1 MLKWGTPAEADRAAE
16 RLNKVMTQVTGS
28 KTLYM
33 LMVLAAFLLLSG
45 AAEKW
50 AG

>member
-1 MLKWGTPAEADRAAE
+1 MLKWGTLEESQQAAE
-16 RLNKVMTQVTGS
+16 RLNGIMTKVMGS

-45 AAEKW
+45 ASEKW